1 MAVESQILI
10 NNYGVTEEFAD
21 KLLLFTKNDVE
32 GAIRILEA
40 AERDVI
46 VLKAKFISSKKLVY
60 GAVVLF
66 YNFQFNIPQYVF
78 CALSGDINLSRI
90 RIESDWR
97 DYIQEITRFME
108 GKEAEF
114 ELASRIEAEI
124 LSPENVPYITSSFID
139 KQTYDMVNL
148 KRFMLNCIS
157 KILLDNQIVFK
168 LSSAEIDVFKFNT
181 FLSGTKV
188 GLKII
193 PKQGIK
199 EVMMVNLKIDPVLA
213 PIGGTDIERTYLG
226 DEILVKIMD
235 DRDIARYIADLI
247 GGRDDTGIPK
257 GVWGRVA
264 NNQKSQE
271 TGNNLINLQFGPGL
285 FGSFVIGSKVRV
297 QLKER
302 EIRPEQQTQQP
313 HAETKAGLDEDSMKQ
328 IREIGAMNEP
338 QKAGESPGMYAQRHA
353 EIGAKSKKDKS
364 AKFYK
369 IISLVV
375 MILAIVIILV
385 LVIFGT

>member
-10 NNYGVTEEFAD
+10 NNYGVTEEFANN
-21 KLLLFTKNDVE
+21 LLLFTKNDVE

-40 AERDVI
+40 AERDVV
-46 VLKAKFISSKKLVY
+46 VLKAKFISSKKMVY

-78 CALSGDINLSRI
+78 CAMSGDLNLSRI
-90 RIESDWR
+90 RIEADWR
-97 DYIQEITRFME
+97 DFIQEITGFME

-114 ELASRIEAEI
+114 ELASRIESEI
-124 LSPENVPYITSSFID
+124 LSPENVPYITSAFID
-139 KQTYDMVNL
+139 KTTYDMVNL
-148 KRFMLNCIS
+148 KRFMLNCLS
-157 KILLDNQIVFK
+157 KVLLDNQIVFK
-168 LSSAEIDVFKFNT
+168 LSSAELDVFKFNT
-181 FLSGTKV
+181 FLSNTKI

-199 EVMMVNLKIDPVLA
+199 EVMMINLKIDPVLA
-213 PIGGTDIERTYLG
+213 PIGGTDIEKTFLG

-247 GGRDDTGIPK
+247 GGRDDSGIPK
-257 GVWGRVA
+257 AVWGRVA
-264 NNQKSQE
+264 HNQKSQE
-271 TGNNLINLQFGPGL
+271 TGNNMLNLQFGPGL
-285 FGSFVIGSKVRV
+285 FGSFAIGSKVRV

-302 EIRPEQQTQQP
+302 DRQPDQHAQQTGNNQS
-313 HAETKAGLDEDSMKQ
+313 GLDEESMRQ
-328 IREIGAMNEP
+328 IRELGSMTDAPKN
-338 QKAGESPGMYAQRHA
+338 GENVPMYSQRPMDTA
-353 EIGAKSKKDKS
+353 AKTKKEKS
-364 AKFYK
+364 ANLYK

-375 MILAIVIILV
+375 MVLAIVIILI

>member
-10 NNYGVTEEFAD
+10 SNYGVTEEFANN
-21 KLLLFTKNDVE
+21 LLLFTKNDVE

-40 AERDVI
+40 AERDVV

-90 RIESDWR
+90 RIETDWR
-97 DYIQEITRFME
+97 DYLQEITRYME

-114 ELASRIEAEI
+114 ELASRIEGEI

-139 KQTYDMVNL
+139 KKNYDMVNL
-148 KRFMLNCIS
+148 KRFLLNCIS
-157 KILLDNQIVFK
+157 KVLLDNQIVFK
-168 LSSAEIDVFKFNT
+168 LSAGDIDVFKFNT
-181 FLSGTKV
+181 FLSNTKV

-199 EVMMVNLKIDPVLA
+199 EVMMVNLRIDPVLA
-213 PIGGTDIERTYLG
+213 PIGGTDIERVYVG

-247 GGRDDTGIPK
+247 GGRDDSGIPRA
-257 GVWGRVA
+257 VWGRVA

-271 TGNNLINLQFGPGL
+271 TGNNLLNLQFGPGL
-285 FGSFVIGSKVRV
+285 FGTFSIGSKVRV

-302 EIRPEQQTQQP
+302 ENRPEQLPKQ
-313 HAETKAGLDEDSMKQ
+313 AGEGNAGLDEEAMKQ
-328 IREIGAMNEP
+328 IREIGTMTEG
-338 QKAGESPGMYAQRHA
+338 QKNTDTVGMYSQKPTDTA
-353 EIGAKSKKDKS
+353 AKQKKDKS
-364 AKFYK
+364 ANLYK
-369 IISLVV
+369 VISLVV
-375 MILAIVIILV
+375 MVLAIVIILI

>member
-10 NNYGVTEEFAD
+10 SNYGVTEEFANN
-21 KLLLFTKNDVE
+21 LLLFTKNDVE

-40 AERDVI
+40 AERDVV
-46 VLKAKFISSKKLVY
+46 VLKAKFISSKKMVY
-60 GAVVLF
+60 GSVVLF

-90 RIESDWR
+90 RIETDWR
-97 DYIQEITRFME
+97 DFIQEITRYME

-114 ELASRIEAEI
+114 ELASRIEGEI

-139 KQTYDMVNL
+139 KKNYDMVNL
-148 KRFMLNCIS
+148 KRFLLNCIS
-157 KILLDNQIVFK
+157 KVLLDSQIVFK
-168 LSSAEIDVFKFNT
+168 LSAADIDVFKFNT
-181 FLSGTKV
+181 FLSNTKI

-199 EVMMVNLKIDPVLA
+199 EVMMVNLRIDPVLA
-213 PIGGTDIERTYLG
+213 PIGGIDIERTYVG
-226 DEILVKIMD
+226 DEILVKILD
-235 DRDIARYIADLI
+235 ERDIARYIADVI
-247 GGRDDTGIPK
+247 GGRDDSGIPRA
-257 GVWGRVA
+257 VWGRIA

-285 FGSFVIGSKVRV
+285 FGTFSIGSKVRV
-297 QLKER
+297 QIKER
-302 EIRPEQQTQQP
+302 ENRPEQPPKQTG
-313 HAETKAGLDEDSMKQ
+313 ENNAGLDEEAMKQ
-328 IREIGAMNEP
+328 IRDIGTMTDG
-338 QKAGESPGMYAQRHA
+338 QKNNDTAGMYSQKPLDTA
-353 EIGAKSKKDKS
+353 AKQKKDKS
-364 AKFYK
+364 ANLYK

-375 MILAIVIILV
+375 MVLAIVIILI